1 MLGQPPFGYI
11 LLPLAVTV
19 LGGIIAAFRAP
30 GPKLTSAIQHF
41 AAGVVFAAIGL
52 ELLPDLVGE
61 HAPLEVLVGFT
72 AGVLLMLGVKWL
84 TEFLWP
90 EPSGRSRVSPRAR
103 RGRTFFP
110 IGLVATVTV
119 DLMID
124 GFLIGVGFAAG
135 AEKGKNLMI
144 ALTVELLFL
153 GLSVSAALAQS
164 GVGRLTSIVT
174 TTIMAFFVVIGSVTG
189 FSLLAGLQGP
199 ALAGSIAFGSSALLY
214 LVTEELLVEAHKV
227 PETPWLTA
235 MFFAGFLLFLEL
247 GITNT

>member
-1 MLGQPPFGYI
+1 MPGQSLFGYM
-11 LLPLAVTV
+11 LLPLVVTI
-19 LGGIIAAFRAP
+19 LGGVVAAFRAP

-72 AGVLLMLGVKWL
+72 AGVLLMLGIKWL

-90 EPSGRSRVSPRAR
+90 EMPASPRSSSGAR
-103 RGRTFFP
+103 RRRALFP
-110 IGLVATVTV
+110 VGLVATVAV
-119 DLMID
+119 DLTID

-135 AEKGKNLMI
+135 AEEGKNLMI

-164 GVGRLTSIVT
+164 DVGRITSIAT
-174 TTIMAFFVVIGSVTG
+174 TTVLAFFVVVGSMAG
-189 FSLLAGLQGP
+189 FSLLVGLEGP
-199 ALAGSIAFGSSALLY
+199 ALAGSIAFGSAALLY
-214 LVTEELLVEAHKV
+214 LVTEELLVEAHGV

-247 GITNT
+247 GITNG